1 MWKLH
6 TLVLAEELY
15 KHLQTCQ
22 PSKGKKC
29 VILKQAEMVNVVR
42 NG

>member
-29 VILKQAEMVNVVR
+29 VILNLELGNMVR